1 MAGNSWVSRLSL
13 VELEPVQVPEVLS
26 SPHRLTLQL
35 QKSLSLRIP
44 DSYGRVRSSGD
55 DIDVK
60 VAPASIP
67 RVLLFV
73 DAFVKAAEERGYAF
87 ATRVSDYEP
96 GMSIVI
102 KRGKVQFSIFEESH
116 RVMPTRPKG
125 RSRSSSAPR
134 RIEYRPSGRF
144 CFRIREVLPACH
156 EPTFFDRP
164 KHPLESQLS
173 AILHGLCTAASELRE
188 RSAKRET
195 ERRAEGELAHQHRLA
210 GPQFRRLNDDLED
223 WTKAEALHRL
233 IAHVERRMESE
244 APADLS
250 YARGWLDWARTEA
263 TSLDPTSGSLD
274 EFFDH
279 YRTNDRPI
287 LPDDFDEDL

>member
-1 MAGNSWVSRLSL
+1 MAGHSWVSKLSL
-13 VELEPVQVPEVLS
+13 VELEPVPVPEVLS
-26 SPHRLTLQL
+26 SAHRLTLQV

-102 KRGKVQFSIFEESH
+102 KRGKVQFSIFEESY
-116 RVMPTRPKG
+116 RVMPTRSKR
-125 RSRSSSAPR
+125 RSRSPSAQP
-134 RIEYRPSGRF
+134 RIEFRPSGRF
-144 CFRIREVLPACH
+144 CFRIREALSACH
-156 EPTFFDRP
+156 KPTFFDRP
-164 KHPLESQLS
+164 EHPLESQLS
-173 AILHGLCTAASELRE
+173 GILHGLCTAASELRDK
-188 RSAKRET
+188 AKKRET
-195 ERRAEGELAHQHRLA
+195 ERRAEEELAQQHRLA
-210 GPQFRRLNDDLED
+210 GPRFRRLNDDLED
-223 WTKAEALHRL
+223 WTKAEALHRF

>member
-1 MAGNSWVSRLSL
+1 
-13 VELEPVQVPEVLS
+13 
-26 SPHRLTLQL
+26 
-35 QKSLSLRIP
+35 
-44 DSYGRVRSSGD
+44 
-55 DIDVK
+55 
-60 VAPASIP
+60 
-67 RVLLFV
+67 VLLFV

-164 KHPLESQLS
+164 QHPLESQLS

-188 RSAKRET
+188 KSAKRET
-195 ERRAEGELAHQHRLA
+195 ERRTEEELAQQHRLA
-210 GPQFRRLNDDLED
+210 EASVQRLHDHLDV
-223 WTKAEALHRL
+223 WTKAEALRRL

-244 APADLS
+244 TPADLS
-250 YARGWLDWARTEA
+250 SARAWLDWARAEA
-263 TSLDPTSGSLD
+263 TSLDPTSESLD

-279 YRTNDRPI
+279 YRTKNWPI
-287 LPDDFDEDL
+287 LSDDFNEEL

>member
-1 MAGNSWVSRLSL
+1 MAGHSWVSKLSL
-13 VELEPVQVPEVLS
+13 VELEPVPVPEVLS
-26 SPHRLTLQL
+26 SAHRLTLQV

-102 KRGKVQFSIFEESH
+102 KRGKVQFSIFEESY
-116 RVMPTRPKG
+116 RVMPTRSKR
-125 RSRSSSAPR
+125 RSRSPSAQP
-134 RIEYRPSGRF
+134 RIEFRPSGRF
-144 CFRIREVLPACH
+144 CFRIREALSACH
-156 EPTFFDRP
+156 KPTFFDRP
-164 KHPLESQLS
+164 EHPLEYQLS
-173 AILHGLCTAASELRE
+173 GILHGLCTAASELRDK
-188 RSAKRET
+188 AKKRET
-195 ERRAEGELAHQHRLA
+195 ERRAEEELAQQHRLA
-210 GPQFRRLNDDLED
+210 GPRFRRLNDDLED
-223 WTKAEALHRL
+223 WTKAEALHRF